1 MNSLDAVGVP
11 PRFCPL
17 FFIDRLRIYN
27 KARKYIEIKP
37 KYNTY
42 MASRK
47 SNKRD
52 RSPNVAVLAITTHG
66 GIQIDKNGEPKKFRV
81 PEKMTIIK
89 ISAATPGVCNYASED
104 DTQESVESLINLIK
118 TDLKGDKTEFASKA
132 KQSLKKI
139 GDSVSDDLRADL
151 RKDQRANKEMD
162 DSAADFVHHS
172 DKGYQVSVKHSG
184 EEMLDKYYV
193 RNNRIFVGP
202 WDLKMTL
209 LTEEGFPDVMRELK
223 TPKRMNTRNED
234 ETHDV
239 FLSDVISHLKETYN
253 INEVIVADLTCSI
266 TGSFTASE
274 IANPGAIEEKYLSKV
289 DERLLRRTLL
299 KEDLHGGKKKKK
311 AKKTRKRR
319 SRKYY

>member
-1 MNSLDAVGVP
+1 
-11 PRFCPL
+11 
-17 FFIDRLRIYN
+17 
-27 KARKYIEIKP
+27 
-37 KYNTY
+37 

-118 TDLKGDKTEFASKA
+118 TDLKGDKTDFASKA

-151 RKDQRANKEMD
+151 RKDQSVNKEID

-172 DKGYQVSVKHSG
+172 DKGYQVSVKKSD
-184 EEMLDKYYV
+184 EEILDKYYV
-193 RNNRIFVGP
+193 RENNVFVGP
-202 WDLKMTL
+202 WDLKITL
-209 LTEEGFPDVMRELK
+209 LTEEGFPDLMRELK
-223 TPKRMNTRNED
+223 TPKRMKTRQEE

-239 FLSDVISHLKETYN
+239 FLSDVVNHLKEKYD
-253 INEVIVADLTCSI
+253 INYIIIADLTCSI

-274 IANPGAIEEKYLSKV
+274 IANPGAIEEKDLSKG
-289 DERLLRRTLL
+289 DERLLRRILL
-299 KEDLHGGKKKKK
+299 KEGLHGGKKKKK
-311 AKKTRKRR
+311 AKKTRKIR